1 MTAQDFSSANTG
13 RTYAQLFGQA
23 TGKRKQ
29 QDEAGA
35 EEKAARAAE
44 LRTQGRKGCRAVR
57 INLAFTPENHA
68 FIKLMAKATGR
79 TMTEFTNLV
88 IAAYRQEHPEFTE
101 QANEFLKFVNSGQF
115 SKFPTDQ
122 QSPKGI
128 PAELETAEQPGD
140 ISRRIIEQVKA
151 SQALTS
157 GTEAAKESIKGHAGA
172 FEFELVNGRFKVS
185 RKDAPENDAVSAA
198 VNEILNTVYEKTNQ
212 RG

>member
-29 QDEAGA
+29 QDEAGEYEKTERA
-35 EEKAARAAE
+35 EE
-44 LRTQGRKGCRAVR
+44 LRTQGRKGCKAIR
-57 INLAFTPENHA
+57 INMAFTPENHA
-68 FIKLMAKATGR
+68 FIKLMARATGR

-101 QANEFLKFVNSGQF
+101 EANEFLKFINSGQF

-128 PAELETAEQPGD
+128 PAELETED
-140 ISRRIIEQVKA
+140 NREDNKA
-151 SQALTS
+151 
-157 GTEAAKESIKGHAGA
+157 
-172 FEFELVNGRFKVS
+172 
-185 RKDAPENDAVSAA
+185 
-198 VNEILNTVYEKTNQ
+198 
-212 RG
+212 